1 MTKKQNMIQNIYTE
15 NSHNTLFIESNRLY
29 VTPEVAKDEIWK
41 RFYDE
46 DLQKEV
52 ALFLGNDIPQVFQG
66 RPRVVL
72 ARSVASPNKEAVHF
86 LNIAEKLNLQPLF
99 LEYLSDKF
107 VSKNF
112 DKHHLSRLFF
122 YNETGK
128 RGGSRV
134 TTQQIVDVDC
144 FDGKPINTV
153 QTKWNE
159 SFVAFHH
166 RLFNDVLS
174 HDYLESSADVSTWLK
189 RQGGNAKTYYPKY
202 LALFI
207 CYAVYAELFL
217 LDTDDDRLFFENI
230 VLPAVSVVEKNF
242 GMLPLITHISP
253 VHLGADISWKYYP
266 EFVKTC
272 IYESAS
278 KSGL

>member
-1 MTKKQNMIQNIYTE
+1 MTKKIQVENIQ
-15 NSHNTLFIESNRLY
+15 SALLHESNRLY
-29 VTPEVAKDEIWK
+29 VTTEFARDEIWK
-41 RFYDE
+41 RFYNE

-52 ALFLGNDIPQVFQG
+52 ALFLGNDIPKVFQG

-86 LNIAEKLNLQPLF
+86 LNIAEELNLQPLF

-128 RGGSRV
+128 QGGARV
-134 TTQQIVDVDC
+134 TAHQIVDMNC

-159 SFVAFHH
+159 SFVGFHH
-166 RLFNDVLS
+166 RLFEDVLS
-174 HDYLESSADVSTWLK
+174 CDYLDSSADVSAWLK
-189 RQGGNAKTYYPKY
+189 RQGGNAKSYYPKY
-202 LALFI
+202 LSLFM

-230 VLPAVSVVEKNF
+230 VLPAMKVVEKNF
-242 GMLPLITHISP
+242 GMLPLITQVSP

-266 EFVKTC
+266 EFVKTFIPC
-272 IYESAS
+272 NALELDFQNI
-278 KSGL
+278 